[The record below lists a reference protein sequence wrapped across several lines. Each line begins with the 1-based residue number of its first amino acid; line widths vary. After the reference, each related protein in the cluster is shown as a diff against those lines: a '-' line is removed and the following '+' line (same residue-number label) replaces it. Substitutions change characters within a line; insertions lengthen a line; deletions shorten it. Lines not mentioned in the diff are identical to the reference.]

1 MSSTGGGSVN
11 VNGSSVS
18 SPNFNSS
25 LPAPSAALYAP
36 TPYQVSGSNVI
47 ATYPGNPPNTLY
59 VFTGNSINDDDHQ
72 VLGPLITVTTWTAN
86 GTTCSFNNSGTNGLV
101 AGEWISTRNV
111 TGWPGPPYVSGTVGF
126 ANGYTQFQ
134 VSSSGLTSSAFTF
147 ECPLISATSG
157 SGGQVEPSGGFLSFQ
172 TETFLP
178 SGERGTVIERTAYS
192 GSIVGLAS
200 TYSTAFHSLSPAAT
214 GNPAYLIVN
223 NALNDY
229 ISCSSAATIEAAYT
243 SLFEQAHTDG
253 WYVVVGSTTPDALAT
268 NGCNTINAIMVATEN
283 WLYAQGPTQSNLATG
298 AYWDYFVDVRGV
310 LTNARDSSL
319 MQQNNFTLAPG
330 GATMMAQMFAQV
342 LHAHQSIFLNK
353 RGDIWAGLPNA
364 NSASNSDNG
373 FAHFLPNVAS
383 LDAESW
389 WDAAYANEYMA
400 ADTTN
405 GSMKFP
411 IGAAFGSSNQFT
423 FDSSGNPGYASGCSG
438 EFLKA
443 DHSGCAAA
451 GGVTGGS
458 VTVSSA
464 TQGSTSCSSTSTA
477 TDTGLTTSGAFSRV
491 VVSYTSDPS
500 SLTGWGS
507 NGGMVFQAW
516 PTSANTATWRVC
528 NQSASSITYS
538 TITFG
543 LGAN

>member
-1 MSSTGGGSVN
+1 MAQKIAEVLHTHQSYFGPFDETIWCGLPSA
-11 VNGSSVS
+11 
-18 SPNFNSS
+18 NSS
-25 LPAPSAALYAP
+25 SNTDNGPCNFLPA
-36 TPYQVSGSNVI
+36 G
-47 ATYPGNPPNTLY
+47 
-59 VFTGNSINDDDHQ
+59 
-72 VLGPLITVTTWTAN
+72 
-86 GTTCSFNNSGTNGLV
+86 
-101 AGEWISTRNV
+101 
-111 TGWPGPPYVSGTVGF
+111 
-126 ANGYTQFQ
+126 
-134 VSSSGLTSSAFTF
+134 
-147 ECPLISATSG
+147 
-157 SGGQVEPSGGFLSFQ
+157 
-172 TETFLP
+172 
-178 SGERGTVIERTAYS
+178 
-192 GSIVGLAS
+192 
-200 TYSTAFHSLSPAAT
+200 
-214 GNPAYLIVN
+214 
-223 NALNDY
+223 
-229 ISCSSAATIEAAYT
+229 
-243 SLFEQAHTDG
+243 
-253 WYVVVGSTTPDALAT
+253 
-268 NGCNTINAIMVATEN
+268 
-283 WLYAQGPTQSNLATG
+283 
-298 AYWDYFVDVRGV
+298 
-310 LTNARDSSL
+310 
-319 MQQNNFTLAPG
+319 
-330 GATMMAQMFAQV
+330 
-342 LHAHQSIFLNK
+342 
-353 RGDIWAGLPNA
+353 
-364 NSASNSDNG
+364 
-373 FAHFLPNVAS
+373 S
-383 LDAESW
+383 LDARAW

-405 GSMKFP
+405 GRMKFP

-516 PTSANTATWRVC
+516 STSANTATWRVC